1 MNRKLN
7 DLIELIIVLGLVFIL
22 FAIYVPVSIW
32 EEEDQYE
39 SVSHFR
45 MNTIHHIQEIYKNLT
60 GDYATDGLWAMNVVN
75 AVRDSLTADST
86 YFDKQLLGLFQNK
99 INLNIPKGF
108 DVEFDTTFGFQRFRK
123 DTITDTTVQV
133 LTFSEQLSRNDT
145 VYIQKKN
152 LSEMLVSETFR
163 DVLGEESVKRVESID
178 YYETFI
184 PDTSMFYCPLTSQP
198 YKIEFIE
205 DKLRIESPIEH
216 IYKKPR
222 FFIFSL
228 KAQNHGYIEDGI
240 LSWSK

>member
-1 MNRKLN
+1 MNKKLN
-7 DLIELIIVLGLVFIL
+7 DLIELIIVLGLIFIL

-39 SVSHFR
+39 NISHFR
-45 MNTIHHIQEIYKNLT
+45 MNTIYNIQEFYKNLT

-86 YFDKQLLGLFQNK
+86 YLDKQLLGLHRNK
-99 INLNIPKGF
+99 INLNIAKGF
-108 DVEFDTTFGFQRFRK
+108 DVEFDTTFGFQKFRK
-123 DTITDTTVQV
+123 DTIMDTTVKI

-152 LSEMLVSETFR
+152 LSEMLSSEKFR
-163 DVLGEESVKRVESID
+163 NILSEESVKRVESID
-178 YYETFI
+178 YYDTYM

>member
-1 MNRKLN
+1 MNKKLN
-7 DLIELIIVLGLVFIL
+7 DLIELIIVLGLIFIL

-32 EEEDQYE
+32 EEEDRYKNI
-39 SVSHFR
+39 SHFR
-45 MNTIHHIQEIYKNLT
+45 MNTIYNIQEFYKNLT

-86 YFDKQLLGLFQNK
+86 YLDKQLLGLHRNK
-99 INLNIPKGF
+99 INLNIAKGF
-108 DVEFDTTFGFQRFRK
+108 DVEFDTTFGFQKFRK
-123 DTITDTTVQV
+123 DTIMDTTVKI

-152 LSEMLVSETFR
+152 LSVMLSSENFR
-163 DVLGEESVKRVESID
+163 NILSEESVKRVESID
-178 YYETFI
+178 YYDTYM

-198 YKIEFIE
+198 YNIKFIE
-205 DKLRIESPIEH
+205 DKLRIESPIED
-216 IYKKPR
+216 IYKNPR
-222 FFIFSL
+222 FLIFSL

>member
-1 MNRKLN
+1 MNKKLN
-7 DLIELIIVLGLVFIL
+7 DLIELIIVLGLIFIL

-32 EEEDQYE
+32 EEEDRYE
-39 SVSHFR
+39 NISHFR
-45 MNTIHHIQEIYKNLT
+45 MNTIYNIQEFYKNLT

-86 YFDKQLLGLFQNK
+86 YLDKQLLGLHRNK
-99 INLNIPKGF
+99 INLNIAKGF
-108 DVEFDTTFGFQRFRK
+108 DVEFDTTFGFQKFRK
-123 DTITDTTVQV
+123 DTIMDTTVKI

-152 LSEMLVSETFR
+152 LSEMLSSENFR
-163 DVLGEESVKRVESID
+163 NILSEESVKRVESID
-178 YYETFI
+178 YYDTYM

-198 YKIEFIE
+198 YNIEFIE
-205 DKLRIESPIEH
+205 DKLRIESPIED

>member
-1 MNRKLN
+1 MNKKLN

-32 EEEDQYE
+32 EEEDQYKNI
-39 SVSHFR
+39 SHFR
-45 MNTIHHIQEIYKNLT
+45 MNTIHNIQEFYKNLT

-86 YFDKQLLGLFQNK
+86 YLDKQLLGLHRNK

-108 DVEFDTTFGFQRFRK
+108 DVEFDTTFGFQKFRK
-123 DTITDTTVQV
+123 DTIMDTTVKI

-152 LSEMLVSETFR
+152 LSEMLSSETFR
-163 DVLGEESVKRVESID
+163 NILGEESVKRVESID
-178 YYETFI
+178 YYETYM

-198 YKIEFIE
+198 YSIEFIE
-205 DKLRIESPIEH
+205 DKLRIESPIED

-222 FFIFSL
+222 FFIFTL

>member
-1 MNRKLN
+1 MNKKIN
-7 DLIELIIVLGLVFIL
+7 DLIELIIVLGLIFIL

-32 EEEDQYE
+32 EEEDRYKNI
-39 SVSHFR
+39 SHFR
-45 MNTIHHIQEIYKNLT
+45 MNTIHNVQEFYKRLT
-60 GDYATDGLWAMNVVN
+60 GDYATDGLWAMSVVN

-86 YFDKQLLGLFQNK
+86 YLDNQLLGLHQNK
-99 INLNIPKGF
+99 IYLNISKGF

-123 DTITDTTVQV
+123 DTIMDTTVKI

-145 VYIQKKN
+145 VYIQKRN
-152 LSEMLVSETFR
+152 LSEMLASETFR
-163 DVLGEESVKRVESID
+163 NILGEESLKRVESID
-178 YYETFI
+178 YYETYM
-184 PDTSMFYCPLTSQP
+184 PDTSLFYCPLTSQP
-198 YKIEFIE
+198 YSIKFVE
-205 DKLRIESPIEH
+205 DKLRIESPIDH

>member
-7 DLIELIIVLGLVFIL
+7 DLIELIIVFGLVFIL

-32 EEEDQYE
+32 EEEDQFE
-39 SVSHFR
+39 SISHFR
-45 MNTIHHIQEIYKNLT
+45 MNTIHHIQEFYKNLT

-86 YFDKQLLGLFQNK
+86 YLDKQLLGLYQNNITLK
-99 INLNIPKGF
+99 IPEGF
-108 DVEFDTTFGFQRFRK
+108 DMEFDTTFGFQRFRR
-123 DTITDTTVQV
+123 DTIMDTTVKV

-152 LSEMLVSETFR
+152 LPEMLATETYR
-163 DVLGEESVKRVESID
+163 DVLSEEAVNRVEVVD
-178 YYETFI
+178 YYETFM

-205 DKLRIESPIEH
+205 NKLRIESPIKR
-216 IYKKPR
+216 IYKEPR
-222 FFIFSL
+222 FLIFSL

>member
-22 FAIYVPVSIW
+22 FAIYVLVSIW
-32 EEEDQYE
+32 EEEDRYE

-86 YFDKQLLGLFQNK
+86 YLDKQLLGLFQNT
-99 INLNIPKGF
+99 INLNIPRGF

>member
-32 EEEDQYE
+32 EEEDRYE

-86 YFDKQLLGLFQNK
+86 YLDKQLLGLFQNE

-108 DVEFDTTFGFQRFRK
+108 DVEFDTTFGFQKFRK

-145 VYIQKKN
+145 VYIQKKY
-152 LSEMLVSETFR
+152 LSDMLASEIFR

-205 DKLRIESPIEH
+205 DKLRVESPIEH

>member
-1 MNRKLN
+1 MNKKLN
-7 DLIELIIVLGLVFIL
+7 DLIELIIVFGLVFIL

-32 EEEDQYE
+32 EEEDRYE

-86 YFDKQLLGLFQNK
+86 YLDKQLLGLFQNK
-99 INLNIPKGF
+99 INLNIPRGF

-123 DTITDTTVQV
+123 DTTTVQV

-152 LSEMLVSETFR
+152 LSEMLASETFR
-163 DVLGEESVKRVESID
+163 DVLGEESVKRVESIN
-178 YYETFI
+178 YYETFM

>member
-1 MNRKLN
+1 MNKKLN
-7 DLIELIIVLGLVFIL
+7 DLIELIIVLGLIFIL

-32 EEEDQYE
+32 EEEDRYKNI
-39 SVSHFR
+39 SHFR
-45 MNTIHHIQEIYKNLT
+45 MNTIYNIQEFYKNLT

-86 YFDKQLLGLFQNK
+86 YLDKQLLGLHRNK
-99 INLNIPKGF
+99 INLNIAKGF
-108 DVEFDTTFGFQRFRK
+108 DVEFDTTFGFQKFRK
-123 DTITDTTVQV
+123 DTIMDTTVKI

-152 LSEMLVSETFR
+152 LSVMLSSENFR
-163 DVLGEESVKRVESID
+163 NILSEESVKRVESID
-178 YYETFI
+178 YYDTYM

-198 YKIEFIE
+198 YNIKFIE
-205 DKLRIESPIEH
+205 DKLRIESPIED

-222 FFIFSL
+222 FLIFSL

>member
-1 MNRKLN
+1 MNKKLN
-7 DLIELIIVLGLVFIL
+7 DLIELIIVLGLIFIL

-32 EEEDQYE
+32 EEEDRYKNI
-39 SVSHFR
+39 SHFR
-45 MNTIHHIQEIYKNLT
+45 MNTIYNIQEFYKNLT

-86 YFDKQLLGLFQNK
+86 YLDKQLLGLHRNK
-99 INLNIPKGF
+99 INLNIAKGF
-108 DVEFDTTFGFQRFRK
+108 DVEFDTTFGFQKFRK
-123 DTITDTTVQV
+123 DTIMDTTVKI

-152 LSEMLVSETFR
+152 LSVMLSSENFR
-163 DVLGEESVKRVESID
+163 NILSEESVKRVESID
-178 YYETFI
+178 YYDTYM

-198 YKIEFIE
+198 YSIKFIE
-205 DKLRIESPIEH
+205 DKLRIESPIED

-222 FFIFSL
+222 FLIFSL